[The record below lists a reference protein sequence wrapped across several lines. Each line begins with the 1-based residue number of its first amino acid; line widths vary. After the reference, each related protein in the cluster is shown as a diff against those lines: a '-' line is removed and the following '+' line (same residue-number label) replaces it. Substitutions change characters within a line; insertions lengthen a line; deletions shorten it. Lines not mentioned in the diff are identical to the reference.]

1 MKNLGNVFLATYNP
15 DNKNQMKNILRT
27 IAILLSAFLLSSCGK
42 EAKPL
47 EKVLRPV
54 LYQEVAYANMGNSRT
69 FNGTAETDQI
79 IGLSFRSG
87 GIITLFNMTIGQRV
101 KKGQLLARL
110 DNVQA
115 RLAYEQALSSLNSAE
130 SQEKTAKL
138 SLNRVRSLY
147 EKGSSSLSDYENVKN
162 SYQSALNGLESTKR
176 SVAIQK
182 EQINYGYI
190 YAPQSGVIASVNAE
204 LGENAA
210 AGNPVAVLNAGGKIT
225 IDLGIPESVI
235 NSVSQ
240 NMKVSIEFPALSNQK
255 FEGQV
260 REISPTVDRSTTTYP
275 VKVEILNA
283 NKQVKSGMAAN
294 VKFSFNAD
302 KKASLIIPA
311 KAVGEDSKGRFVFLV
326 NETQDGLAQVKKHHV
341 EIGDLHSQGFVVMN
355 GLTEGQKIAVAGLQ
369 SLIDGQEVK
378 LPK

>member
-1 MKNLGNVFLATYNP
+1 
-15 DNKNQMKNILRT
+15 MKNISRNF
-27 IAILLSAFLLSSCGK
+27 AFLLIPFLFTSCGK
-42 EAKPL
+42 EEKTM

-54 LYQEVAYANMGNSRT
+54 LYQEVSYANMGNSRS
-69 FNGTAETDQI
+69 FNGTAETDQV
-79 IGLSFRSG
+79 IGLSFRSS
-87 GIITLFNMTIGQRV
+87 GIITLFDMTIGQRV

-115 RLAYEQALSSLNSAE
+115 RLAYEQALSALNSAE

-147 EKGSSSLSDYENVKN
+147 EKGSSSLSDYEAVKN
-162 SYQSALNGLESTKR
+162 SYQNALNSLESSKR

-182 EQINYGYI
+182 EQIKYGYI

-204 LGENAA
+204 LGENAG

-240 NMKVSIEFPALSNQK
+240 DMKVSITFPALQGQT

-260 REISPTVDRSTTTYP
+260 REISPSVDRATTTYP
-275 VKVEILNA
+275 VKIEILNPS
-283 NKQVKSGMAAN
+283 KEVKSGMAAN
-294 VKFSFNAD
+294 VNFSF
-302 KKASLIIPA
+302 KKGEKASLIIPA
-311 KAVGEDSKGRFVFLV
+311 KSVGEDSKGRFVFLV
-326 NETQDGLAQVKKHHV
+326 NETDPGMAQVKKHHIQ
-341 EIGDLHSQGFVVMN
+341 IGDLNSQGFVVKE
-355 GLTEGQKIAVAGLQ
+355 GLDEGQKIAIAGLQ
-369 SLIDGQEVK
+369 NLIDGQEVK

>member
-1 MKNLGNVFLATYNP
+1 
-15 DNKNQMKNILRT
+15 MKNILRS
-27 IAILLSAFLLSSCGK
+27 IAILLLSFFFSSCGK
-42 EAKPL
+42 EAKPM

-54 LYQEVAYANMGNSRT
+54 LYQEVAYGNMGNSRT

-79 IGLSFRSG
+79 IGLSFRSS

-115 RLAYEQALSSLNSAE
+115 RLAYEQALASLNSAE

-138 SLNRVRSLY
+138 SLNRVRTLY

-162 SYQSALNGLESTKR
+162 SYQNALNSLEASKR
-176 SVAIQK
+176 SVDIQK
-182 EQINYGYI
+182 EQIKYGFI

-204 LGENAA
+204 LGENAG

-225 IDLGIPESVI
+225 INLGIPESVI
-235 NSVSQ
+235 NSLSP
-240 NMKVSIEFPALSNQK
+240 NMKVSIEFPALQGQK
-255 FEGQV
+255 FTGQV
-260 REISPTVDRSTTTYP
+260 REISPTIDRSTTTYP
-275 VKVEILNA
+275 VKVEIMDVNES
-283 NKQVKSGMAAN
+283 VKSGMAAN
-294 VKFSFNAD
+294 VTFSFN
-302 KKASLIIPA
+302 KKKEASLVIPA
-311 KAVGEDSKGRFVFLV
+311 KSVGEDSKGRFVFLV
-326 NETQDGLAQVKKHHV
+326 NETKPGIAEVKKQHV
-341 EIGDLHSQGFVVMN
+341 QIGDLDSQGFVVLE